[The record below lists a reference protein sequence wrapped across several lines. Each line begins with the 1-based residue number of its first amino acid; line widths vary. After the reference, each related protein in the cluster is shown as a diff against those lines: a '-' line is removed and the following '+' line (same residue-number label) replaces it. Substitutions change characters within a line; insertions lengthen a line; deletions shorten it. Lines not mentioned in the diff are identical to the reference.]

1 MDAKVDV
8 KTINAEIS
16 ASIADIKYITTI
28 STLDGKEIIGD
39 EPESLGGQ
47 NKGFNPYE
55 LLASSLGM
63 CTAATLKMYADR
75 KELNL
80 GQIQVDVEL
89 IHNTADKTATFKK
102 SISFEN
108 KDIADK
114 DLKRLMAI
122 AEACPVNKLLSNE
135 ILIETDLKI

>member
-1 MDAKVDV
+1 MDSNLDV

-80 GQIQVDVEL
+80 GQIKVDVEL
-89 IHNTADKTATFKK
+89 IHNTTDKTATFKK

>member
-1 MDAKVDV
+1 MEVKSEV

-16 ASIADIKYITTI
+16 ASIVDVKYITTI
-28 STLDGKEIIGD
+28 TTVDGKEVIGD

-63 CTAATLKMYADR
+63 CTAVTLKMYADR

-80 GQIQVDVEL
+80 GKIEVNVEL
-89 IHNTADKTATFKK
+89 EHNTTDKTAKFKK

-108 KDIADK
+108 KDITEK

-135 ILIETDLKI
+135 ILIESDLKI

>member
-1 MDAKVDV
+1 MDV
-8 KTINAEIS
+8 KAEVKMINADIT
-16 ASIADIKYITTI
+16 ASIADVKYITTI
-28 STLDGKEIIGD
+28 TTIDGKGIIGD

-75 KELNL
+75 KEWKL
-80 GQIQVDVEL
+80 GQIEVKVEL
-89 IHNTADKTATFKK
+89 VHNTTDKTATFKK
-102 SISFEN
+102 YISFEN
-108 KDIADK
+108 KNIEEK
-114 DLKRLMAI
+114 DMKRLMAI

-135 ILIETDLKI
+135 ILIETIVE

>member
-1 MDAKVDV
+1 MDAKSEV
-8 KTINAEIS
+8 KTINAEIT
-16 ASIADIKYITTI
+16 ASIVDVKYITTI
-28 STLDGKEIIGD
+28 KTVDGKEIIGD

-80 GQIQVDVEL
+80 GKIEVNVEL
-89 IHNTADKTATFKK
+89 EHNTKDKTATFKK

-108 KDIADK
+108 KDITEK

-135 ILIETDLKI
+135 ILIETNLKI

>member
-1 MDAKVDV
+1 MDAKADV
-8 KTINAEIS
+8 KMINAEIS
-16 ASIADIKYITTI
+16 ASIADVKYITTI
-28 STLDGKEIIGD
+28 STLDGKQIVGD

-75 KELNL
+75 KALNL
-80 GQIQVDVEL
+80 GKIEVSVEL
-89 IHNTADKTATFKK
+89 LHNTTDKTATFKK

-108 KDIADK
+108 KNIAET
-114 DLKRLMAI
+114 DLKRLMTI

-135 ILIETDLKI
+135 ILIETAYKA

>member
-1 MDAKVDV
+1 MDSNLDV

-16 ASIADIKYITTI
+16 ASIADVKYITTI
-28 STLDGKEIIGD
+28 TADGKQIVGD

-89 IHNTADKTATFKK
+89 IHNTTDKTATFKK

>member
-1 MDAKVDV
+1 MDSKSEV

-16 ASIADIKYITTI
+16 ALIADVKYITTI
-28 STLDGKEIIGD
+28 TADGKQIVGD

-80 GQIQVDVEL
+80 GQIQVNVEL
-89 IHNTADKTATFKK
+89 VHNTTDKVATFKK
-102 SISFEN
+102 FISFEN
-108 KDIADK
+108 KAIEEK

>member
-16 ASIADIKYITTI
+16 ASIADVNYITTI
-28 STLDGKEIIGD
+28 TTLDGKEIIGD

>member
-1 MDAKVDV
+1 MDAKSEV
-8 KTINAEIS
+8 KTINAEIT
-16 ASIADIKYITTI
+16 ASIVDVKYITTI
-28 STLDGKEIIGD
+28 KTVDGKEIIGD

-80 GQIQVDVEL
+80 GKIEVNVEL
-89 IHNTADKTATFKK
+89 EHKTATFKK

-108 KDIADK
+108 KDITEK

-135 ILIETDLKI
+135 ILIETNLKI

>member
-1 MDAKVDV
+1 MVGDQEQK
-8 KTINAEIS
+8 KINAAIS
-16 ASIADIKYITTI
+16 ASIGEVKYVTTI
-28 STLDGKEIIGD
+28 VADGKEIVGD

-75 KELNL
+75 KEMNL
-80 GQIQVDVEL
+80 GNIEVKVEL
-89 IHNTADKTATFKK
+89 IHNSLEKSAYFKK
-102 SISFEN
+102 LISFEHSN
-108 KDIADK
+108 IAEN

-122 AEACPVNKLLSNE
+122 AEACPINKLLSNQ
-135 ILIETDLKI
+135 ITIETSFED